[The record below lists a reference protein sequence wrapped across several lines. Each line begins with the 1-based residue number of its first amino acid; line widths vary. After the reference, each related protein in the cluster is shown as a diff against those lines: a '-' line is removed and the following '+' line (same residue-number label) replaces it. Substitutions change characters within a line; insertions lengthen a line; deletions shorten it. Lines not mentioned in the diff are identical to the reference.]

1 MSISSL
7 LMACAPLVST
17 ATAQALVI
25 VESGGNPHAIGVVGG
40 HLARQPR
47 TLSEAIPTVR
57 VLEAEGW
64 NYSVG
69 LGQINRT
76 NFQRLGLTPESA
88 FEPCRNLTAM
98 QSILGECFERAAK
111 TSARGSTEQLALRQA
126 LSCYYSGNFSTG
138 FRDGY
143 VDRVLAAW
151 RANPAATKKETT
163 ATAPHPLPSPAI
175 TTVTTLRSTP

>member
-17 ATAQALVI
+17 ATAQALVT

-47 TLSEAIPTVR
+47 TLSEAIATVR

-69 LGQINRT
+69 LSQINRT

-88 FEPCRNLTAM
+88 FEPCLNLTAM

-111 TSARGSTEQLALRQA
+111 TNAKTGTEQLALRQA

-138 FRDGY
+138 FTHGY

-151 RANPAATKKETT
+151 RAIPTDSRKEATTQV
-163 ATAPHPLPSPAI
+163 PHPLP
-175 TTVTTLRSTP
+175 TTATKTFTTPRSTP